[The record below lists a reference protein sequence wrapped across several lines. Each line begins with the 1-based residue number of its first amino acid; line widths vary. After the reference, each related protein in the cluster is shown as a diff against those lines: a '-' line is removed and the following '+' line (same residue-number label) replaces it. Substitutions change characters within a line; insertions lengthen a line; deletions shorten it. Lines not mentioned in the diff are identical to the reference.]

1 MTEGRRKAIVFAVF
15 VVAVVWGI
23 YSNPF
28 SSGKKPDAG
37 STVDQPSVN
46 ATEMPVQSEQV
57 DRMDKYAD
65 LIQWKDDPFHR
76 DAAPRSMPKV
86 QVETVPYFHLSAIS
100 RSDRQS
106 MAIINGRV
114 IGEDGEIGGWV
125 VAEIGDKSVVLN
137 KGSDEIELKLRRR

>member
-15 VVAVVWGI
+15 AVAVIWGI
-23 YSNPF
+23 YNNPF
-28 SSGKKPDAG
+28 SSDKKPDAG

-46 ATEMPVQSEQV
+46 ATEMPVRSEQD
-57 DRMDKYAD
+57 DRSTRYAD
-65 LIQWKDDPFHR
+65 LEEWKADPFHR
-76 DAAPRSMPKV
+76 DAAPRSTPKV
-86 QVETVPYFHLSAIS
+86 QVETRPYFHLSAIS
-100 RSDRQS
+100 TSDRQS

-114 IGEDGEIGGWV
+114 MGEDGEIDGWV

>member
-57 DRMDKYAD
+57 DRTVFP
-65 LIQWKDDPFHR
+65 PFGHIEKR
-76 DAAPRSMPKV
+76 
-86 QVETVPYFHLSAIS
+86 SAINGDYQ
-100 RSDRQS
+100 RSGYRR
-106 MAIINGRV
+106 GR
-114 IGEDGEIGGWV
+114 
-125 VAEIGDKSVVLN
+125 
-137 KGSDEIELKLRRR
+137 